1 LVASV
6 RRGIGREGG
15 TGKLSLVAIYHL
27 ILWGISRT
35 LPGLATLA
43 EPQVHVAG
51 GVIESQGAHMS
62 NRKPPMHGGM
72 TKEEFEGLR
81 EDLQKLISE
90 HPRAKFTILLLDA
103 NGNRTEDLQKATR
116 YGLTAYEDDRLI
128 LEEMGTV
135 VDGMMIKEQ

>member
-1 LVASV
+1 
-6 RRGIGREGG
+6 
-15 TGKLSLVAIYHL
+15 
-27 ILWGISRT
+27 
-35 LPGLATLA
+35 
-43 EPQVHVAG
+43 
-51 GVIESQGAHMS
+51 
-62 NRKPPMHGGM
+62 MHGGM